1 MKHRDFLV
9 PKILFL
15 FMVQSL
21 FRYKDID
28 VALVSDL

>member
-1 MKHRDFLV
+1 MKHLNFLV

-15 FMVQSL
+15 FMVHSL
-21 FRYKDID
+21 FKYKDID